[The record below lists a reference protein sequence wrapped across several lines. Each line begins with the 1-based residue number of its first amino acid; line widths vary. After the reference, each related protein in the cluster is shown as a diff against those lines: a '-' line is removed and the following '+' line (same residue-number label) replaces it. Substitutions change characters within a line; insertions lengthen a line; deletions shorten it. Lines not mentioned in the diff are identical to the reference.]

1 MQWDPRA
8 TRTAGE
14 LLGTPVCG
22 TFQNRKSFES
32 EWERALMR
40 NFTDLTIFPPWLSWL
55 KFFFFSYFSLFLENF
70 IEWDLW
76 SNIFKFLSNIWFCTS
91 PHVWAG
97 FWQYFGR
104 GWKQGKTKY
113 ALFPTCFGCQ
123 ASDVLGQSGPFSPAS
138 SDLLLTV
145 TQHRSQFPLHSFPVY
160 SQESPEWHTQSP
172 DLTDHGSL
180 GLGMACN
187 ATRLMRHSGAAD
199 RERLS
204 LGLSK

>member
-14 LLGTPVCG
+14 SLGAPVCG

-40 NFTDLTIFPPWLSWL
+40 NFTDLTIFPPWLSWH
-55 KFFFFSYFSLFLENF
+55 KFFFFYFSLFLENF

-76 SNIFKFLSNIWFCTS
+76 SNIFKFLSNTWFCTS

-104 GWKQGKTKY
+104 GWKQDKTKY
-113 ALFPTCFGCQ
+113 ALSPTCFGCQ

-138 SDLLLTV
+138 SDLLLNGDTAQV
-145 TQHRSQFPLHSFPVY
+145 TISPPQLPCVLPGKSWVTHPVTRPYRPWLIRAWHGLQCNTPNETFRSCWQGETLP
-160 SQESPEWHTQSP
+160 
-172 DLTDHGSL
+172 
-180 GLGMACN
+180 
-187 ATRLMRHSGAAD
+187 GA
-199 RERLS
+199 L
-204 LGLSK
+204 